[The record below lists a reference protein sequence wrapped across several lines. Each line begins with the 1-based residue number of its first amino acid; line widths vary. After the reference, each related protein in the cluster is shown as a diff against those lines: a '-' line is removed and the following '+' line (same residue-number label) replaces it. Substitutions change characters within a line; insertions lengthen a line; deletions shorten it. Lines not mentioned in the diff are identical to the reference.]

1 MFIYIEP
8 VHSIT
13 YFKVKTTIL
22 LEKTQQPNE
31 EALGNG
37 GRMNYLLTGSLIQQ
51 NKLQE
56 VQPPALTSLGVK
68 GKKRE

>member
-13 YFKVKTTIL
+13 YLKVKTTIL

-37 GRMNYLLTGSLIQQ
+37 GRMNYLIQQ